1 MVHTETTTALK
12 SEQWSANSGW
22 NPYANTT
29 IKIEKRFLVNN
40 IISTQLITTVFVGRH
55 FCVQGSA
62 QILWRNNLWPFFC
75 CEVYVMKTIILALG
89 GFITR
94 MQKKKFGSGIII
106 KQNKVVSLAL
116 FKCYINKLVKLFP
129 YQTKIVNKSLL
140 IIWSKFSTCMTC
152 WSSYTHIQVSFNYL

>member
-1 MVHTETTTALK
+1 
-12 SEQWSANSGW
+12 
-22 NPYANTT
+22 
-29 IKIEKRFLVNN
+29 
-40 IISTQLITTVFVGRH
+40 
-55 FCVQGSA
+55 
-62 QILWRNNLWPFFC
+62 
-75 CEVYVMKTIILALG
+75 MKTIILALG

-140 IIWSKFSTCMTC
+140 II
-152 WSSYTHIQVSFNYL
+152 